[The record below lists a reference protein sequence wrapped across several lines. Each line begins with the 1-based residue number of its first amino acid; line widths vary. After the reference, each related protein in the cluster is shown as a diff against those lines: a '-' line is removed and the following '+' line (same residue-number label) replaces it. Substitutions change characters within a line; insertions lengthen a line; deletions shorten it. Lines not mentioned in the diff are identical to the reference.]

1 MKKIVSAAW
10 LLVAAFAVTAAAADK
25 PEPAVNADTKDSF
38 STVSGWVQK
47 EMSPGGRYEH
57 VTPSERTTVDA
68 KLAEMSALLDKHG
81 SVSAMSDADKTQ
93 MFNSQEQVNAIL
105 SHRDG
110 DRMVCQTVAPVGSH
124 IPVKTCKTARQM
136 ENDHREVQK
145 FIDDR
150 QNAQMKSGN

>member
-1 MKKIVSAAW
+1 
-10 LLVAAFAVTAAAADK
+10 
-25 PEPAVNADTKDSF
+25 
-38 STVSGWVQK
+38 
-47 EMSPGGRYEH
+47 
-57 VTPSERTTVDA
+57 
-68 KLAEMSALLDKHG
+68 
-81 SVSAMSDADKTQ
+81 MSDADKTQ

-150 QNAQMKSGN
+150 QNAQMKSGS